1 MEMTP
6 ETDLFQIALLVD
18 QLRHDDLHHRV
29 TAVRSLV
36 SIAIALGVERTR
48 EELIPFLNES
58 TDDEQDVLV
67 IIAEKLGELVR
78 YVGGREFAYL
88 ILTPLE
94 TLVMNEQQNVREAAV
109 SSTEIVAEYMTP
121 DHFQFYY
128 IPLVIR

>member
-1 MEMTP
+1 MEMTH

-18 QLRHDDLHHRV
+18 QLRHDDVHHRV
-29 TAVRSLV
+29 TAVKSLV
-36 SIAIALGVERTR
+36 HIASALGIERTR

-58 TDDEQDVLV
+58 TDDEQEVLV

-78 YVGGREFAYL
+78 CVGGREFAYI

-109 SSTEIVAEYMTP
+109 QSTEIVAEYMTA
-121 DHFQFYY
+121 DHFIFYY
-128 IPLVIR
+128 IPFVIR